1 MGLQIMKEFK
11 KEELT
16 KLFRPHDNSNGEDN
30 GQITIIG
37 GSELFHGAPILA
49 LKTASRIVDMVFFA
63 TPEKSVGMV
72 AELIKSKLMSFIW
85 IPWDDL
91 SAYIEKSDAILIG
104 PGFMRFGS
112 EKTPESDRHFDN
124 HNEGKTTRE
133 ITEKLLKKFPLKK
146 WVIDAGSLQ
155 TMDAEWIPENA
166 IITPNK
172 KEFETLF
179 GAKFSTGLATEMAK
193 KYKCI
198 IVAKGPE
205 SYVTSADETVLI
217 KGGNAGM
224 TKGGTGDILAGLTV
238 ALLAKNEPFLSACA
252 ASYIEKAAADEL
264 YCGYQEDHGLQPVD
278 ELSSDMSS
286 SLGKPRSSGRGGRHK
301 KVGTNYNADDL
312 ADFIPEYFKMVL
324 AD

>member
-63 TPEKSVGMV
+63 TP
-72 AELIKSKLMSFIW
+72 
-85 IPWDDL
+85 
-91 SAYIEKSDAILIG
+91 EKSDAILIG